1 MANHTT
7 DQIRNVVFAGT
18 SGAGKTTLVE
28 AMLVHDGIITRAGR
42 VEDGNTVSD
51 WDDLEKSIGFSL
63 DSSVLN
69 LSHAGCHLNIIDTP
83 GRNDFFGKGIAC
95 LPAVETMVLVLDPTI
110 GLDPVARRMMKMAI
124 QRNLPRAI
132 VINKIDSDANLG
144 EFLDALQ
151 ATFGTECRPINL
163 PADGGKSI
171 IRCFKSGDGESD
183 LGSVGDFH
191 TGLVDQV
198 VEVDEAL
205 MEQYLEQ
212 GGVTPEQLEDPFK
225 RAMREGHLVPVLFT
239 SAKENIGVEELL
251 DQISEFF
258 PNPAEGNARPFQIVT
273 DDGREDIIVEADSGK
288 PLVAHVF
295 KVASDP
301 YVGKMSYMRIHQGSM
316 KNGDS
321 PRVDD
326 ERKPVRV
333 SHFFEVQGKDTTETK
348 TAVPGDIIAVSKVDE
363 INYDSVLHGDE
374 KNRVAIRPIPTP
386 KPMFGLAIE
395 GTSKGAE
402 SKIGDA
408 LSKMSA
414 EDPTFQVERN
424 VATGELVIRGLGEN
438 HLRAKLRLLKDRYG
452 VEVDSKPPKVAYKET
467 ITGKAEGHHRHKKQ
481 SGGSGQFGEVYLRV
495 EPLLGEDHEGVVD
508 GLLFKDDTF
517 GGSVP
522 RQFLPAIE
530 KGVRQVM
537 VGGAVAGYPMQN
549 VVVSVYDGKHH
560 PVDSKEVAFVTAGKR
575 AFIDAVQKA
584 NPVLLEPFVKM
595 EITVPQDAI
604 GDISSDLSGRRGRIQ
619 GTDVL
624 PGNQVVM
631 HAEAPLSEVMTYAAQ
646 LKSITAGAGSYS
658 MEYSHDENT
667 PANIQA
673 EVVAAFNPVEDED

>member
-1 MANHTT
+1 MPNTIEN
-7 DQIRNVVFAGT
+7 IRNVALTGT
-18 SGAGKTTLVE
+18 SGAGKTTLAE
-28 AMLVHDGIITRAGR
+28 AMLAACGVIGRAGK

-51 WDDLEKSIGFSL
+51 WDDLEKDMGFSM
-63 DSSVLN
+63 DSSVMYVTHGGWRLN
-69 LSHAGCHLNIIDTP
+69 MIDTP
-83 GRNDFFGKGIAC
+83 GRVDFVGKAIAS
-95 LPAVETMVLVLDPTI
+95 LPAVETMMLVLDPSVGI
-110 GLDPVARRMMKMAI
+110 DPVARRLMKVSGE
-124 QRNLPRAI
+124 RNLPRAI
-132 VINKIDSDANLG
+132 IINKLDSG
-144 EFLDALQ
+144 EKLDELLASIQ
-151 ATFGTECRPINL
+151 ETFGSACRPINL
-163 PADGGKSI
+163 PSDGGKSV
-171 IRCFKSGDGESD
+171 IRCFKSGEGESD
-183 LGSVGDFH
+183 LGPVADFH

-212 GGVTPEQLEDPFK
+212 GEVTPEQLEEPFK

-239 SAKENIGVEELL
+239 SAREGTGVAELL
-251 DQISEFF
+251 DQIVEFF
-258 PNPAEGNARPFQIVT
+258 PNPAQGNPRPFQSVGS
-273 DDGREDIIVEADSGK
+273 DSREDLVVEADGGK

-301 YVGKMSYMRIHQGSM
+301 YVGKMSYMRVHQGTL
-316 KNGDS
+316 NGGAT
-321 PRVDD
+321 PKVDD

-333 SHFFEVQGKDTTETK
+333 AHLFELQGKDSKEVSA
-348 TAVPGDIIAVSKVDE
+348 AVPGDIVAVSKVDE
-363 INYDSVLHGDE
+363 IDYNSVLHADDNGH
-374 KNRVAIRPIPTP
+374 VAIKPIPTP

-414 EDPTFQVERN
+414 EDPTFEIER
-424 VATGELVIRGLGEN
+424 VAATGELVVRGLGEN
-438 HLRAKLRLLKDRYG
+438 HIRAKLRLLKDRYG
-452 VEVDSKPPKVAYKET
+452 VEVDSRPPKVAYKET

-481 SGGSGQFGEVYLRV
+481 SGGSGQFGEVFLRV
-495 EPLLGEDHEGVVD
+495 EPIEGDQDGVVG
-508 GLLFKDDTF
+508 GLLFEDDTF

-522 RQFLPAIE
+522 KQFMPAIE

-537 VGGAVAGYPMQN
+537 IGGAVAGYPMQN
-549 VVVSVYDGKHH
+549 VKVSVYDGKHH

-575 AFIDAVQKA
+575 AFVDAVQKA
-584 NPVLLEPFVKM
+584 HPVLLEPFVKM

-619 GTDVL
+619 GTDML
-624 PGNQVVM
+624 PGNQVLM
-631 HAEAPLSEVMTYAAQ
+631 HAEAPLAEVMTYAAQ

-667 PANIQA
+667 PPNIQA
-673 EVVAAFNPVEDED
+673 EVVAAFNPDTEED